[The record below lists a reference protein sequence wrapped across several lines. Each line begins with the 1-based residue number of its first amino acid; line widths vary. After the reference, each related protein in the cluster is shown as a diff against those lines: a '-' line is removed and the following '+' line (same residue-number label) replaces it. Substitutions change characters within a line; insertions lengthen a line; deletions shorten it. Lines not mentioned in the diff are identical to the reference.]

1 MTAGTVRGGFV
12 GKVDTEVT
20 GRRWKLPHSALLILS
35 VPAETTAE
43 RKFLQVCGLGATPQA
58 QPFRSCPGMVLAE
71 EGGRRFS
78 FSLRRPSAMV
88 LLSRGPSP
96 PKGRADSPPQ
106 AQT

>member
-1 MTAGTVRGGFV
+1 MATSSLGP
-12 GKVDTEVT
+12 TE
-20 GRRWKLPHSALLILS
+20 PQC

-43 RKFLQVCGLGATPQA
+43 RKFLQACGLGANLASPALQIL
-58 QPFRSCPGMVLAE
+58 SWMVLVE
-71 EGGRRFS
+71 EGGIRFP
-78 FSLRRPSAMV
+78 FSLRRPAAMG